1 MHGEI
6 YFDNNAT
13 TRPLAEVRRAM
24 FAALDEGFGN
34 PSSDHARGQRARDAL
49 HHARTAVAAL
59 VGAASSQIIFAGSA
73 TEANN
78 VILASSVAR
87 AVGGARRILASS
99 IEHSSVL
106 KTCGHFTQ
114 RGVEVAYLP
123 VDAAGVVDLDA
134 LNRQLRTRAALVSV
148 QWANNET
155 GVVQPIAEIG
165 ELCRHHGVP
174 LHVDAAQAVGKVNM
188 DLAALPIDFASL
200 TAHKMHGPVGVGA
213 IYARTLADLRPMTF
227 GGPQELGLR
236 PGTENLPAIVGFG
249 IAAESRRERFAAVE
263 RQLRALRDVFEER
276 IASLVPGVY
285 INGHAAERLSNTTN
299 LRFDGV
305 DGQALVARLDQA
317 GVRCSQSSA
326 CTSRHPEPSYVLRAM
341 GLSSDQAWSSV
352 RFSFGEYNR
361 LEEAATAAEL
371 IADICERLRT
381 FKARRAITQPMEG
394 RLMRACPPRTS
405 ARQSRFSM
413 R

>member
-1 MHGEI
+1 MEHEI
-6 YFDNNAT
+6 YLDNNAT
-13 TRPLAEVRRAM
+13 TRPLAEVRQAM

-49 HHARTAVAAL
+49 DHVRTAVAAL
-59 VGAASSQIIFAGSA
+59 VGVASSQIIFAGSA

-78 VILASSVAR
+78 VILASSIAR
-87 AVGGARRILASS
+87 AAGGAQRIITSP

-106 KTCGHFTQ
+106 KACDHFAG

-123 VDAAGVVDLDA
+123 VDAAGVVDLTD
-134 LNRQLRTRAALVSV
+134 LGRQLTTGASLVSV

-165 ELCRHHGVP
+165 ELCRQHGVP
-174 LHVDAAQAVGKVNM
+174 LHVDAAQAVGKVHM

-213 IYARTLADLRPMTF
+213 IYARSLTDLQPMTF
-227 GGPQELGLR
+227 GGPQEFGLR
-236 PGTENLPAIVGFG
+236 PGTENLPAIIGFG
-249 IAAESRRERFAAVE
+249 VAAQSRRTRFAAVE
-263 RQLRALRDVFEER
+263 RQLRTLRDAFEER
-276 IASLVPGVY
+276 VAGLVSDVH
-285 INGHAAERLSNTTN
+285 INGRAAERLSNTGN
-299 LRFDGV
+299 LRFTGV

-341 GLSSDQAWSSV
+341 GLSSDEAWSSV

-361 LEEAATAAEL
+361 PEEVAAAAEL
-371 IADICERLRT
+371 IAEICERLRR
-381 FKARRAITQPMEG
+381 FQMRRAMPQPMEVG
-394 RLMRACPPRTS
+394 
-405 ARQSRFSM
+405 
-413 R
+413 